1 MSDARAFE
9 YTSDID
15 RNLFAAYGLPILTP
29 TERVVA
35 DASSSMREIGLGLSA
50 GIDSSSER
58 VFFPAHDTLYTAAE
72 MAAEL
77 ALMRQKDQKALY
89 YVLYKPVVGKDNQLR
104 VAACFVRDLG
114 QGPIESQMVPA
125 DQPPSAEI
133 CLQLIAKTY
142 SKYRSTVPNNG
153 REYSPSIA
161 FEPYTL
167 NAQEQVNF
175 LARIYREKGYGKQR
189 DPIKDQY
196 SAYDKSRNYSDELL
210 DALEEGVDVGGW
222 LKGTLHR
229 ATNSFINN
237 KWVQKVPFLGDII
250 GEGADLL
257 IDFTGDTVGSV
268 ANFYADAVGDG
279 LKDLDPFIRGG
290 LNLIPG
296 ADHLSYAMIE
306 APNTAN
312 IYTGDLIDTIK
323 LRLP

>member
-1 MSDARAFE
+1 MADARAFE

-15 RNLFAAYGLPILTP
+15 RNLFSAYGLPILTP

-35 DASSSMREIGLGLSA
+35 GASSTMREIGLNLSA
-50 GIDSSSER
+50 GIDSSNER

-89 YVLYKPVVGKDNQLR
+89 YVIFKPVVGSDNQLR

-114 QGPIESQMVPA
+114 QGPIESQMVPF

-133 CLQLIAKTY
+133 CLQLISKTY
-142 SKYRSTVPNNG
+142 GKYRSTIPNNG

-167 NAQEQVNF
+167 SVQEQVNF
-175 LARIYREKGYGKQR
+175 LARIYRDQGYGKQR
-189 DPIKDQY
+189 DPIKDQF
-196 SAYDKSRNYSDELL
+196 SAYDEKRNYSDELL
-210 DALEEGVDVGGW
+210 NAAEEGIDVGGW
-222 LKGTLHR
+222 LKGTLHK
-229 ATNSFINN
+229 ATNSFLNN
-237 KWVQKVPFLGDII
+237 KWVQKVPFLSTLV
-250 GEGADLL
+250 GETADLV
-257 IDFTGDTVGSV
+257 IDFAGDAVGG
-268 ANFYADAVGDG
+268 ATNFYTDALGDG

-290 LNLIPG
+290 LNLLPG
-296 ADHLSYAMIE
+296 ADRVSYALLE

-312 IYTGDLIDTIK
+312 IYTGDMLDTIK

>member
-35 DASSSMREIGLGLSA
+35 EASSSMREIGLNLSA

-58 VFFPAHDTLYTAAE
+58 IFFPAHDTLYTAAE

-77 ALMRQKDQKALY
+77 ALMRQKDQKSLY
-89 YVLYKPVVGKDNQLR
+89 YVIYKPVVGKDNQIR

-114 QGPIESQMVPA
+114 QVPIESQMVPF

-133 CLQLIAKTY
+133 CLQLVSKTY
-142 SKYRSTVPNNG
+142 GKFRSTIPNNG

-161 FEPYTL
+161 FEPYAL
-167 NAQEQVNF
+167 NVQEQVNF
-175 LARIYREKGYGKQR
+175 LARIYRDTGYGKQR
-189 DPIKDQY
+189 DPIRDQF
-196 SAYDKSRNYSDELL
+196 SAYDKTRNYSDELL
-210 DALEEGVDVGGW
+210 NAAEEGIDVGGW
-222 LKGTLHR
+222 LKDTLHK
-229 ATNSFINN
+229 ATSSFANN
-237 KWVQKVPFLGDII
+237 KWVNKIPFLGTIVEDAANI
-250 GEGADLL
+250 A
-257 IDFTGDTVGSV
+257 IDFAG
-268 ANFYADAVGDG
+268 DAVGAASSFYTDSLAEG
-279 LKDLDPFIRGG
+279 LTDLDPFIRGG

-296 ADHLSYAMIE
+296 ADRVSYALLE

-312 IYTGDLIDTIK
+312 IYTGDLVDTIK

>member
-9 YTSDID
+9 YTSAID

-35 DASSSMREIGLGLSA
+35 EASSTMREIGRNLSV
-50 GIDSSSER
+50 GIDSSNER

-72 MAAEL
+72 MAAEM

-89 YVLYKPVVGKDNQLR
+89 YVLYKPVVGSDNQLR

-114 QGPIESQMVPA
+114 QGPIESQMVPT

-133 CLQLIAKTY
+133 CLQLVAKTY
-142 SKYRSTVPNNG
+142 SKFRSSIPNNG

-167 NAQEQVNF
+167 SAQEQVNY
-175 LARIYREKGYGKQR
+175 LARIYRDKGYAKQR
-189 DPIKDQY
+189 DPVKDRF
-196 SAYDKSRNYSDELL
+196 SAYDEKRNYSDELL
-210 DALEEGVDVGGW
+210 NAAEEGIDVGGW
-222 LKGTLHR
+222 LKEKLHK

-237 KWVQKVPFLGDII
+237 KWVQKVPFLGTIMGDV
-250 GEGADLL
+250 ADLA
-257 IDFTGDTVGSV
+257 IDFAGDAVGGIS
-268 ANFYADAVGDG
+268 NFYTDALGDG

-296 ADHLSYAMIE
+296 ADRLSYALLE
-306 APNTAN
+306 TPNVGD
-312 IYTGDLIDTIK
+312 IYTSDLVDTIK